1 MKKKEE
7 SRSFFQKVGAFFS
20 AKVKVLPG
28 MYVYADGL
36 ISAELITG
44 RWVKAVVGYVEGKT
58 VYGICLKAK
67 ELPWSDRKSVV

>member
-36 ISAELITG
+36 I
-44 RWVKAVVGYVEGKT
+44 
-58 VYGICLKAK
+58 
-67 ELPWSDRKSVV
+67 